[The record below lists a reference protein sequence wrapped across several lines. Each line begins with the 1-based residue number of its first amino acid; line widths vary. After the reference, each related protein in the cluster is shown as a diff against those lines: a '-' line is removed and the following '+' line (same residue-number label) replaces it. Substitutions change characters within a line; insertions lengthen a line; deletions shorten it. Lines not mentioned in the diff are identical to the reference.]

1 MDAVVGHYEGGSGSP
16 TDAGTPAPIT
26 HAPTATTHATHRA
39 TRAFNVVA
47 TVTTP
52 SVRVRAEGDGS
63 VGDPLPTPS
72 VPVAA
77 SPETPV
83 LPGHVVKIRA
93 VVKPNTIKT
102 PDGTYQWSIQMG
114 MAFYGEKS
122 QGEKFAQEECQF
134 LADTF
139 WSGSAPDYFVKAESR
154 GDRKSVV

>member
-1 MDAVVGHYEGGSGSP
+1 MATMLKVRGGPVGGVCGCGWRVCGGCGV
-16 TDAGTPAPIT
+16 PA
-26 HAPTATTHATHRA
+26 
-39 TRAFNVVA
+39 
-47 TVTTP
+47 
-52 SVRVRAEGDGS
+52 S

-83 LPGHVVKIRA
+83 LPGHVVTIRA

-122 QGEKFAQEECQF
+122 QGEKFAQEDCQF

-139 WSGSAPDYFVKAESR
+139 LVG
-154 GDRKSVV
+154 